1 MTTRHVSAKQ
11 ASSIIGDLAA
21 RLERSEDLPDAYAEA
36 ILRQAQQT
44 AGLRPTPQAPMA
56 AAGMGV
62 EDGIIQSLTGGAPSE
77 VAMGSEFGSDIYGQ
91 FHKPHNSQ
99 GYWLLPSAHDPNA
112 ATIEAGE
119 EALDQEIE
127 AAIRGF

>member
-11 ASSIIGDLAA
+11 ASSIISDLAS
-21 RLERSEDLPDAYAEA
+21 RLERSEDLPDALAQA
-36 ILRQAQQT
+36 ILRQAQQA

-62 EDGIIQSLTGGAPSE
+62 EDSIIQSLTGGSPSE
-77 VAMGSEFGSDIYGQ
+77 VALGSEFGSDEFAQ
-91 FHKPHNSQ
+91 FHRPHNAQ

-119 EALDQEIE
+119 EALDEEIE